1 MLICYHSNDLS
12 QNYLYMRFFI
22 KMWFLS
28 SYYKLVQTFIHLLLE
43 LMVEASD
50 YSPSMPVYTCLLF
63 YAVNNK
69 NRASP
74 EPVMP
79 KFSRD
84 IFCVTAYALSSV
96 ASGFTLVEMATKIY
110 KVWPDSIILTQ
121 NTIISTST
129 SSNLIQWVQLY
140 VCTSAVLSVLQAAS
154 SALHATSCL
163 SNQPAM
169 VNNTLVRFR
178 CNIFEILS

>member
-1 MLICYHSNDLS
+1 MMHSSIKGESNVSDAILSIFLFPVQVTYRSSVHHQIPRKDIVTQSDVNMLICYHSNDLS

-129 SSNLIQWVQLY
+129 SSNLIQ
-140 VCTSAVLSVLQAAS
+140 
-154 SALHATSCL
+154 
-163 SNQPAM
+163 
-169 VNNTLVRFR
+169 
-178 CNIFEILS
+178 